1 MRLGSR
7 GARWQA
13 WRHHALASLL
23 VVGVLPLSVQ
33 PGGSR
38 TATVPAAASL
48 AVTRPAAPQIRASD
62 HPVLM
67 DVLSQ
72 PPAPGDPPAAA
83 PVDPGDDTP
92 PAPVPDPTPAPDPCS
107 EALAWVAAA
116 GLPLPAGVGY
126 QCPSTQFP
134 HQGAACWD
142 GGPCAGTAF
151 VAINMDRLAGTSTP
165 TSTTWSP
172 TRCATS
178 STSRP
183 PARRQSGGRTRAP
196 PPTAPLPLRDVEPS
210 CATLMAPAMPLGRW

>member
-62 HPVLM
+62 HPVLT

-151 VAINMDRLAGTSTP
+151 VAINMDRLAGTSTAYLHHVVAHEVCHILDFQATG
-165 TSTTWSP
+165 TSTEWGADACAAAHGAP
-172 TRCATS
+172 T
-178 STSRP
+178 
-183 PARRQSGGRTRAP
+183 PA
-196 PPTAPLPLRDVEPS
+196 
-210 CATLMAPAMPLGRW
+210 